1 LWLSK
6 FSLSRFRKI
15 LSRLSD
21 GPNVKSENKK
31 LALFAEFCSLGDSFS
46 LEPSVPSRALE
57 LLRGVTNVI
66 SDSVDSVWSILVTIA
81 RVLAIL
87 LAIVGAIYSYRQ
99 LTRDTLIIEPISV
112 PKQYAD
118 MGITGEVMA
127 KHIRDALGEIEA
139 TPQISVR
146 KDVLAMWSEETSTP
160 DVEVPGTKLTL
171 KTVVEMVR
179 AMIPILPQ
187 PRNVTGE
194 ITLRTRKDSDR
205 EKILSSE
212 NEIQITLR
220 IKRGESAGEPIK
232 FSLQTNDSEAVARSV
247 AEAIVRRVNPY
258 LLGSYRLD
266 HDDPVSAIA
275 IAQSMIGDP
284 FQDRLHQSAAYNLW
298 GNAIDRHEHAEEA
311 IAKYQKAIEFDPKY
325 AVAYSNWGNVF
336 YDQKK
341 YDEAIAKYQKAIEVD
356 PKYALAYS
364 NWGSVF
370 YDQKKYDE
378 AIAKYQKAIEVD
390 PKFALAYSNW
400 GNVLEEQKK
409 YDEAIAKYQ
418 KTIELDPK
426 YAPAYSAWGNVLY
439 DQKKYDEAIA
449 KYQKTIELDPKYA
462 PAYGNWGSALVQ
474 QNKYGEAI
482 AKYQKATELDPKFAI
497 AYTAWGFVLYEQN
510 KYDEAIVKYQK
521 AIELDPKYAL
531 AYNYWG
537 NALDE
542 QKKYDEAIAKYQKA
556 TKLDPTYARAY
567 TNWGNVLDEQK
578 KYDEAIAKYQKA
590 IELDPTFALAYTY
603 WGDVLEKLGRHSE
616 AQEKYVKSRE
626 LR

>member
-1 LWLSK
+1 MRRKPNNLWLSK

-311 IAKYQKAIEFDPKY
+311 IAKYQKAIE
-325 AVAYSNWGNVF
+325 
-336 YDQKK
+336 
-341 YDEAIAKYQKAIEVD
+341 
-356 PKYALAYS
+356 L
-364 NWGSVF
+364 
-370 YDQKKYDE
+370 
-378 AIAKYQKAIEVD
+378 D
-390 PKFALAYSNW
+390 PKFAAAYTNW
-400 GNVLEEQKK
+400 GYVLEE
-409 YDEAIAKYQ
+409 
-418 KTIELDPK
+418 
-426 YAPAYSAWGNVLY
+426 
-439 DQKKYDEAIA
+439 QKKYDEAIA